1 MVWGLIWGPITLRVP
16 RSFMK
21 HKKSSPSLSIKLK
34 LLEEDKH
41 PSQHTIRSTGVLSGL
56 MPGRSTKGTRAAID
70 RTEQLLRL
78 LLANAKP
85 NPRKPR
91 FGLGVRARRHHSL
104 KSRSNSSACVRVGL

>member
-41 PSQHTIRSTGVLSGL
+41 PSQHTIRSTGVLAGL
-56 MPGRSTKGTRAAID
+56 MPGRSTKGTRAAFD
-70 RTEQLLRL
+70 RTEQLVRL

-85 NPRKPR
+85 NPRKRR
-91 FGLGVRARRHHSL
+91 FGLKR
-104 KSRSNSSACVRVGL
+104 